1 MPSVR
6 ILPPRRTS
14 WGQTVLWALQVVV
27 WLIQAAQRWGDGGAW
42 AAVSVAFLLLS
53 VVMLILALTGRM
65 TRMLTVRADAEGL
78 HRSRLNGRR
87 FTPWGEV
94 ARIRPAP
101 ARPLRRHQ
109 ETTTRL
115 EIRAHDGRTLAA
127 GRLLTEPEVAQLHTW
142 HHQASHPG

>member
-65 TRMLTVRADAEGL
+65 TRMLTVRADAE
-78 HRSRLNGRR
+78 
-87 FTPWGEV
+87 
-94 ARIRPAP
+94 
-101 ARPLRRHQ
+101 
-109 ETTTRL
+109 
-115 EIRAHDGRTLAA
+115 
-127 GRLLTEPEVAQLHTW
+127 
-142 HHQASHPG
+142 